1 MVYLTHWIEMTV
13 ITALIWTVI
22 AAFLAIVIKPLRWS
36 LLTFLVLA
44 AGYGIAFGRAAY
56 QWGDGVAGGL
66 LAGTIMFATSV
77 TGVLVILCVARW
89 RMKRRASA
97 RRANPQASGQ
107 A

>member
-1 MVYLTHWIEMTV
+1 MIYLSHWIAMTV
-13 ITALIWTVI
+13 VTAPIWLVI

-36 LLTFLVLA
+36 LFTFLVLA

-56 QWGDGVAGGL
+56 QWGDGVAGGFH
-66 LAGTIMFATSV
+66 AGTIMFATSV
-77 TGVLVILCVARW
+77 TGVLGILCAARW

-97 RRANPQASGQ
+97 RRAHPGASRP